1 MPLTACCA
9 AHAGHTEVLQRDYTL
24 TAAYASVP
32 ACAYQC
38 TSSRSRGARAG
49 DALDAILEEAEGR
62 ERTGG
67 EQGGGQGLLAQ
78 VASLSRFMRSLSQ

>member
-1 MPLTACCA
+1 MQATLNYF
-9 AHAGHTEVLQRDYTL
+9 QQDYTL
-24 TAAYASVP
+24 MAAYAAVP
-32 ACAYQC
+32 MSACKRMAGKG
-38 TSSRSRGARAG
+38 RGARAG
-49 DALDAILEEAEGR
+49 DALDRILEEAEGR